1 LKKRDQKAAN
11 KGTPQKPQ
19 GATLK
24 VGSKRRIITDS
35 DDDEIANEN
44 EATLEKVNNGNVDA
58 VDQ

>member
-1 LKKRDQKAAN
+1 
-11 KGTPQKPQ
+11 
-19 GATLK
+19 LK
-24 VGSKRRIITDS
+24 VVPKRRIITDS

>member
-35 DDDEIANEN
+35 DDEEN
-44 EATLEKVNNGNVDA
+44 DKKNGHGK
-58 VDQ
+58 